1 MEFPTGYEPKER
13 SIPLYNRDGMHGQA
27 LIELRIPVEIT
38 TPIFKVLDHEYVPPS
53 TADRK
58 SEGTPSFLLA
68 TELSQ
73 VKLQASSSRQSA
85 VFRSA
90 VVSDCNSTLAGRIHN
105 CLSTWILVQASLRGR
120 DKGPPTAV
128 LTTQAC
134 STHESYASTA
144 WSGRRREQ
152 VCGRS
157 AEASC

>member
-1 MEFPTGYEPKER
+1 
-13 SIPLYNRDGMHGQA
+13 MHGQA

-58 SEGTPSFLLA
+58 TEGTPPFLLA

-120 DKGPPTAV
+120 DKGPPTVVTPGVVKHKLAV
-128 LTTQAC
+128 HTRAM
-134 STHESYASTA
+134 
-144 WSGRRREQ
+144 RRQ
-152 VCGRS
+152 HGL
-157 AEASC
+157 AEGGSKYVGGALRRHAK